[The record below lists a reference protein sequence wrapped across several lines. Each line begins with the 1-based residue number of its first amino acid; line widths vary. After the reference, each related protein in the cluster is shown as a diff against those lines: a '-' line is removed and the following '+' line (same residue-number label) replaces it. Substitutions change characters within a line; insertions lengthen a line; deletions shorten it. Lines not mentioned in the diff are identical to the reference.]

1 VFDWR
6 DFLALAERLGDSP
19 VGSTVS
25 IIVDEA
31 AQRSAVSRAYYAAF
45 CHARVYAVQRLGF
58 VPTNSPNDH
67 GRLRAHYRARRM
79 YLVASRLD
87 RLRLQRN
94 FCDYDDMVP
103 LLPGIVPSALID
115 AAVVIRQL

>member
-1 VFDWR
+1 
-6 DFLALAERLGDSP
+6 
-19 VGSTVS
+19 
-25 IIVDEA
+25 
-31 AQRSAVSRAYYAAF
+31 
-45 CHARVYAVQRLGF
+45 
-58 VPTNSPNDH
+58 
-67 GRLRAHYRARRM
+67 M